1 MSERDAFDR
10 ILASMHEA
18 TLDDG
23 RWPTTSR
30 LIDDVLG
37 AKGNSLVFGGGRPG
51 DDAVRIFYAGFFY
64 RGQRHREW
72 EREYF
77 SVYYPED
84 ERVERIRRLPDSQ
97 LVPTTGLY
105 TDSELKTSPA
115 FNEALL
121 RGHVQNGLN
130 VRLDGPGDTR
140 ITWVVNDPVAGDGW
154 SSDQIECIQR
164 LLPHVRQYVSVRQV
178 LAGAGALDT
187 LLAALLETT
196 GPGVIQ
202 LDWQGR
208 IVAASDGARRLLRA
222 GDRLCD
228 TGGSLCA
235 RSPTDDAVL
244 QRLLSRAL
252 PPLGR
257 QAAGGSMVLRR
268 PAGRNPLE
276 LHVSP
281 VGPREASLCA
291 WPVAA
296 LVLVAEAA
304 RRQTVIGPDLLAAHL
319 GLTRA
324 EARVAVMLAEGKSV
338 RDIAEST
345 GRGTSTIRT
354 HVQRMFRKLGIARQT
369 DLVRLVLSISA
380 APGPRP

>member
-10 ILASMHEA
+10 ILASLHGA
-18 TLDDG
+18 TLDDT
-23 RWPTTSR
+23 RWPTTSG
-30 LIDDVLG
+30 LIDEVLR
-37 AKGNSLVFGGGRPG
+37 AKGNSLVFGAGRPG
-51 DDAVRIFYAGFFY
+51 DDAVQIFYAGFFY

-84 ERVERIRRLPDSQ
+84 ERVERVRRLPDSQ
-97 LVPTTGLY
+97 LVPTTDLY

-115 FNEALL
+115 YNEALL

-130 VRLDGPGDTR
+130 VRLDGPGGTR
-140 ITWVVNDPVAGDGW
+140 ITWVVNDPIENDGW
-154 SSDQIECIQR
+154 SSAQIECIQR
-164 LLPHVRQYVSVRQV
+164 LLPHIRQYVSVRQV
-178 LAGAGALDT
+178 LAGAGALDAS
-187 LLAALLETT
+187 LAALLETT

-208 IVAASDGARRLLRA
+208 IVAASDGARRLLRT
-222 GDRLCD
+222 GDGLRD
-228 TGGSLCA
+228 TGGFLCA
-235 RSPTDDAVL
+235 RSPADDGGL

-252 PPLGR
+252 PPFGR
-257 QAAGGSMVLRR
+257 QAAGGSMVLRC
-268 PAGRNPLE
+268 PAGRDPVE
-276 LHVSP
+276 LHVTP
-281 VGPREASLCA
+281 VGRQETSLCA

-296 LVLVAEAA
+296 LVLVADTGG
-304 RRQTVIGPDLLAAHL
+304 RQTVIEPDLVTARL
-319 GLTRA
+319 GLSRA

-345 GRGTSTIRT
+345 ERGISTVRT
-354 HVQRMFRKLGIARQT
+354 HVQRIFRKLGIARQT
-369 DLVRLVLSISA
+369 DLVRLVLAISG